1 MEYQYTGN
9 TTQPEEQVSD
19 LEQSKEDQEYQ
30 YLLDMH
36 DILAEQD
43 PLNAPKL
50 SVLEAWKLQHKHIYI
65 SRVVDPDTYYVWRVL
80 KRGEYKKLSHNE
92 AFANPSSANEIL
104 VETCL
109 LYPIPDQAWRIMS
122 PAGVI
127 ESLGKQISFQS
138 GFVPDNELIGLIRV
152 V

>member
-1 MEYQYTGN
+1 MEYQYDSN
-9 TTQPEEQVSD
+9 TTKQQETKNEDSIQ
-19 LEQSKEDQEYQ
+19 DQEYQ
-30 YLLDMH
+30 YLLDIH
-36 DILAEQD
+36 NIITEQD
-43 PLNAPKL
+43 PINAPKM
-50 SVLEAWKLQHKHIYI
+50 SVLEAWKNQHKNIYI
-65 SRVVDPDTYYVWRVL
+65 SRVVDPDVYYVWRVL
-80 KRGEYKKLSHNE
+80 RRGEYKKLSHNK
-92 AFANPSSANEIL
+92 AFDNPTSANEIL

-109 LYPIPDQAWRIMS
+109 LYPIPDQGWRLTS